1 MFRPISCGILLLGC
15 CSFAASVEPY
25 RQAAPGYRY
34 TFPRDHFEHPDFRT
48 EWWYYTG
55 NLRNSGGKRFGFELV
70 FFRQGQR
77 RGATENR
84 SAWRIDDLY
93 LAHLALTDIANKKFY
108 KSRRLNRAGP
118 GVAGAR
124 FSEQRLWNGN
134 WSARWEGEKQVLE
147 ATADEFHFRLDLK
160 AVKPPVI
167 HGVGGISQKSSGA
180 GKASHYVSLPRLV
193 VSGEITI
200 GGAKHTVTGAAWM
213 DHEWFTSQL
222 ADDQIGWDWF
232 SVQLD
237 NQTELMLF
245 QLRRKDGS
253 IDPYSAG
260 TYVDSQGRARHL
272 THDDF
277 SLTPLRRWKRY
288 PVEWQIRVPSLGL
301 SLEARAAV
309 DDQELDDMTG
319 LAYWEG
325 AVTYSGSA
333 TGAGYLEMTGYDK
346 PVRLE

>member
-1 MFRPISCGILLLGC
+1 MLRPISWGVVLLG

-25 RQAAPGYRY
+25 REAAPGYRY
-34 TFPRDHFEHPDFRT
+34 AFPRDHFEHPDFRT

-55 NLRNSGGKRFGFELV
+55 NLRDSGGRRFGFELV

-93 LAHLALTDIANKKFY
+93 LAHLALTDIDSKKFY
-108 KSRRLNRAGP
+108 KSQRLNRAGP
-118 GVAGAR
+118 GIAGAR
-124 FSEQRLWNGN
+124 FSEQRVWDGN
-134 WSARWEGEKQVLE
+134 WSARWEGASQVLQ
-147 ATADEFHFRLDLK
+147 ATADEFRFQLELK

-167 HGVGGISQKSSGA
+167 HGIGGVSQKSSGA
-180 GKASHYVSLPRLV
+180 GKASHYISLPRLV
-193 VSGEITI
+193 VSGELTI
-200 GGAKHTVTGAAWM
+200 GSAKHTVTGTAWM
-213 DHEWFTSQL
+213 DHEWFTNQL

-260 TYVDSQGRARHL
+260 TYIDPQGRSRHL
-272 THDDF
+272 THDEF
-277 SLTPLRRWKRY
+277 SLSPLRRWKSY

-301 SLEARAAV
+301 SLEAHAAL
-309 DDQELDDMTG
+309 DAQELDDKTG
-319 LAYWEG
+319 PAYWEG

-333 TGAGYLEMTGYDK
+333 TGLGYLEMTGYDK